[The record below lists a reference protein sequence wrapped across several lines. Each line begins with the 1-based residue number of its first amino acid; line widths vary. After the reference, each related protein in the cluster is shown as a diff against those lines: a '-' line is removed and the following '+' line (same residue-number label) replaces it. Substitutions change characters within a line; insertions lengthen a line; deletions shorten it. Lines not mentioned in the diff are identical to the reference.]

1 MAVVGVGV
9 DAVDVP
15 RLRKVIGRTPGV
27 ERRMFTE
34 GERAYGARSRDPAKR
49 LAARFAAKEA
59 VMKALGVGLGAFKL
73 TDVEV
78 VKRRS
83 GAPEVSLSGT
93 AARLAGEAG
102 VQRWHLSLTHSDTV
116 AVAVVIAEA

>member
-27 ERRMFTE
+27 ERRLFSE
-34 GERAYGARSRDPAKR
+34 AERAYAARFRDPAKR
-49 LAARFAAKEA
+49 LAALFAAKEA
-59 VMKALGVGLGAFKL
+59 AMKALGVGLGAFKL

-78 VKRRS
+78 VRRRT
-83 GAPEVSLSGT
+83 GAPEI
-93 AARLAGEAG
+93 ALAGSAALLADQVG
-102 VQRWHLSLTHSDTV
+102 VERWHLSLTHSDTV